1 MSPTTWKP
9 TPMNPTNTAEPT
21 DRPTTRPTPSP
32 SVRPITSKPSSTE
45 LHEPVYYPDLVL
57 RVCKSD
63 GKQGNLPYKFSSAEA
78 CCDNNYMDYDVCMAY
93 AAGYKYVPYP
103 MGEYCRVSDESES
116 IIYIYDSLEDCC
128 DSGMMGDYDS
138 CVTLTLEQLG
148 SSNGVGSSTSSTVY
162 ATTSTA
168 SDTTTIVAETSVP
181 TTAQPTQK
189 PTSGKPTL
197 KPTMKYTIPPVVSS
211 AIDARQFTDEVIDG
225 FENGLDG
232 VFRKCAD
239 VAIVEYYIKSSES
252 LMALLLSFYA
262 PSSVLEAWSTSVD
275 KPWTIDKTKY
285 NQGTASAKSSPV
297 TKGETSDL
305 YVAVNSDHGGTFFFS
320 MKSDVQMPFS
330 GFYINVDD
338 KSQFGYTYPTPNWV
352 DQTVTVLPGQHVL
365 MFRTWAPSVSSSS
378 STTSSGTVNI
388 DKVSFQPHLL
398 ENFESQKLSWKAI
411 VFTGAEWTFDS
422 TNAHG
427 GTVSLRSP
435 TLSSGQSS
443 KMSFE
448 FTTSTKGSS
457 LEFWYNANISS
468 SDKFSFLID
477 GYAVLDVTSS
487 TGEWKSLS
495 KSLAP
500 GKHTIEWKFVKSGSG
515 SSAVW
520 IDDIRILPIGVY

>member
-1 MSPTTWKP
+1 
-9 TPMNPTNTAEPT
+9 
-21 DRPTTRPTPSP
+21 
-32 SVRPITSKPSSTE
+32 
-45 LHEPVYYPDLVL
+45 
-57 RVCKSD
+57 
-63 GKQGNLPYKFSSAEA
+63 
-78 CCDNNYMDYDVCMAY
+78 MDYDVCMAY

-103 MGEYCRVSDESES
+103 LGEYCRVSDESES

-138 CVTLTLEQLG
+138 CVSLSLEQLG

-162 ATTSTA
+162 GTTSTA
-168 SDTTTIVAETSVP
+168 SATTTIVAETSVP
-181 TTAQPTQK
+181 TPAQPTQK

-197 KPTMKYTIPPVVSS
+197 KPTAKYTVPPVVSS
-211 AIDARQFTDEVIDG
+211 AIDARQFTDEVTDG

-232 VFRKCAD
+232 VF
-239 VAIVEYYIKSSES
+239 
-252 LMALLLSFYA
+252 
-262 PSSVLEAWSTSVD
+262 PWSTSVD
-275 KPWTIDKTKY
+275 KPWTIDKTNY
-285 NQGTASAKSSPV
+285 NQGIASAKSSPV

-320 MKSDVQMPFS
+320 MKSDVQMPYS
-330 GFYINVDD
+330 GFYVNVDD
-338 KSQFGYTYPTPNWV
+338 KSQLGYTYPTPNWV
-352 DQTVTVLPGQHVL
+352 DQTVTVQPGQHVL

-378 STTSSGTVNI
+378 STKSSGTVNI

-398 ENFESQKLSWKAI
+398 ENFESQKLSWKSL
-411 VFTGAEWTFDS
+411 VFVGAEWTFDS
-422 TNAHG
+422 TNPHG

-457 LEFWYNANISS
+457 LEFWYKANIFS

-520 IDDIRILPIGVY
+520 IDDIRILPIGVN